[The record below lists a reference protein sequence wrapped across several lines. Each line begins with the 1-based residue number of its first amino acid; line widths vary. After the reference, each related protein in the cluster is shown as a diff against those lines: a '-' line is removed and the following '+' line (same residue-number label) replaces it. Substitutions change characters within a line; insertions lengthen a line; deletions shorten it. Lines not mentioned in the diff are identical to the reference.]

1 MRILFC
7 VILLRFKE
15 QTVKA
20 SNSWIQEK
28 TLLIQTLDKIIIE
41 QLVRILLLPL
51 IDKDYRLAMFG
62 VVGGGV
68 RTGGWLRP
76 GIVQV
81 ASFFFFPPSKHQR
94 VTTCLNR
101 FFNKF
106 LSPTWS

>member
-62 VVGGGV
+62 VVGGGFGQVGGSV
-68 RTGGWLRP
+68 RVLCKLLR
-76 GIVQV
+76 
-81 ASFFFFPPSKHQR
+81 SFS
-94 VTTCLNR
+94 
-101 FFNKF
+101 
-106 LSPTWS
+106 SPLPNIKE